1 MIDIIFSIFRKKF
14 ERNNSDNYFK
24 PCFYRFIGVE
34 DINNYNDILKTL
46 NDRIEEYKD
55 ITLLFEN
62 NIPMLGEMELI
73 QYIYNEL
80 NTMDITN
87 IKEQDIVLFDD
98 EMVNKM
104 FLKSLDYAISLAI
117 KNENFFN
124 ENIRNNFITKL
135 IVWTYSFVRNI
146 NFYSEVNPKC
156 IYYGK
161 ISRHEIYFLIML
173 YLMDFDVIYIN
184 PLKEEFFEQIDKDRL
199 SKRKVS
205 MTIQPLETFKT
216 KVEKGRAIDKVETI
230 TKQIERDIEESL
242 FSNTGIYK
250 PWQYR
255 SGYTKSL
262 LLDTIL
268 EDIYI
273 YWNEPAKIRPGFKVE
288 NNTVIIPCFFYKID
302 GQFKDIFEFQ
312 RLVKFCSQSQ
322 NTLFFNNEKI
332 STMYPESSEMYSLMF
347 CQLSDGTFDIEEVKK
362 IPIYKF
368 GKYSTEIQ
376 NFILNKFNETIVK
389 KDIFNITLDKEE
401 ILRFFVLVLS
411 IDEQIIKMIDNF
423 DFTGDVPKLVI
434 YLDNEDSISKLMTML
449 LGYLNT
455 IGIDIII
462 FNPSGLFN
470 INNILKNT
478 IVKVMR
484 LEQMNYTSN
493 YGKLIKLKKNIILKK
508 LWI

>member
-1 MIDIIFSIFRKKF
+1 MDVIYSIFRKKF
-14 ERNNSDNYFK
+14 ERSNSENCFK
-24 PCFYRFIGVE
+24 PYFYRFIGVE
-34 DINNYNDILKTL
+34 DSSNYNNILKTL
-46 NDRIEEYKD
+46 NDRIEEHKD

-62 NIPMLGEMELI
+62 SIPMLGEMELI

-87 IKEQDIVLFDD
+87 MKEQDIVLFDD
-98 EMVNKM
+98 EIVNKM
-104 FLKSLDYAISLAI
+104 FLKSLDYVIPLAI

-124 ENIRNNFITKL
+124 ENIINNFITKL
-135 IVWTYSFVRNI
+135 IVWTYSFVKNI

-156 IYYGK
+156 IYYGQ

-184 PLKEEFFEQIDKDRL
+184 PLKEEFFEKIDRDRL
-199 SKRKVS
+199 SKLEIS
-205 MTIQPLETFKT
+205 MTIQSLETFKAR
-216 KVEKGRAIDKVETI
+216 VEKGRTIDTVETI
-230 TKQIERDIEESL
+230 TKQIERDVDESI

-273 YWNEPAKIRPGFKVE
+273 YWNEPAKIRPGFNVE
-288 NNTVIIPCFFYKID
+288 NNVVSLPCFFYKID
-302 GQFKDIFEFQ
+302 GQFRDVFEFQ

-332 STMYPESSEMYSLMF
+332 STVYEESNEMYSLMF

-362 IPIYKF
+362 ISMYRF
-368 GKYSTEIQ
+368 SKYSTEVQ

-389 KDIFNITLDKEE
+389 KDIFNIILDKEK

-411 IDEQIIKMIDNF
+411 MDEQIIRMIDNF
-423 DFTGDVPKLVI
+423 DFTGNIPKLVI
-434 YLDNEDSISKLMTML
+434 YLNNEDFISELMTML

-478 IVKVMR
+478 TVKVIR

-493 YGKLIKLKKNIILKK
+493 YEKLIKLKKSIILKN